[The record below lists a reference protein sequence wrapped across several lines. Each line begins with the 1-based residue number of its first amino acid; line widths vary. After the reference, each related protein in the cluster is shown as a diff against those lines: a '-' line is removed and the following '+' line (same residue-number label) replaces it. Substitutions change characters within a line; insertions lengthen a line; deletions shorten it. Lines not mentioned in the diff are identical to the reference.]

1 MMKNISI
8 RLEQEYMEDAQK
20 IAKLEKVDKS
30 AVIREAIERGMA
42 EVKLEAALD
51 LFSKEKISTSEASEI
66 AGISVGEMMDE
77 IVKRGLRPNIT
88 KDDVKDSL
96 KNALKSIK

>member
-1 MMKNISI
+1 MMKNVSI
-8 RLEQEYMEDAQK
+8 RLEKEYMEDAQK

-51 LFSKEKISTSEASEI
+51 LFSKEKVSTGEASEI

-88 KDDVKDSL
+88 KEDVKDSL
-96 KNALKSIK
+96 KNALKLIK